1 MINNKKGPPLEIKL
15 SRRSLLLLLDILY
28 FSVITENS
36 PIPAC
41 LFIIYD
47 TGCDQTDLVTFRYR
61 EMYDLLD
68 RVSLDIGEFAFGHLL
83 SLIYN

>member
-1 MINNKKGPPLEIKL
+1 MPPTYQDTSAFI
-15 SRRSLLLLLDILY
+15 RYSLFFRNYREFTDTRL
-28 FSVITENS
+28 
-36 PIPAC
+36 

-83 SLIYN
+83 SINI